1 MSAPPNP
8 SMPVTAVS
16 SSGVDSSN
24 RNSHARQM
32 PILRQRSV
40 DPAAFARLTAGG
52 VHPVLARVLAARGV
66 NEPSDIDDGLDGLV
80 PPTRLLNIDAAA
92 RVLADA
98 IRAQKKCLV
107 VADFDADGAT
117 ACAVAVR
124 GLRRFGAHVEFLV
137 PDRFTFGYGLTPAL
151 VAHAAQR
158 YADDPIDLIITVDNG
173 ISSITGVNA
182 ARELGIDVLI
192 TDHHLPGAQLPNAL
206 IVNPNHPDCH
216 FPSKNLA
223 GVGVMFYVL
232 LGLRAHLRE
241 IGHYGTSDAP
251 RLDDLLPIVA
261 LGTVADVVK
270 LDANN
275 RRLVSQGLRRLRKGN
290 SFAGLNALFQVANVD
305 IRLAN
310 ASHFGFA
317 IGPRLNAAGRLSD
330 MSIGIRCLLSD
341 DVDEAMRLAEE
352 LDTLNKARR
361 EIESDAREQAV
372 MLANAVMESTLVNS
386 PLGGDSGSA
395 RFSIVLHDPS
405 WHPGIVGLIAGRLK
419 ESFHRPVI
427 VFADDQDPSQI
438 KGSCRSIPGVHIRDV
453 LERIDTQHPGLIRTF
468 GGHAMAAGLA
478 IAKDRLDEFRQRLE
492 ATVSEFA
499 SPEDL
504 HQVIETDGSLDPEF
518 IRLDLA
524 SMIAQHI
531 WGQGFPSP
539 VFVNRF
545 QILQQRRLKEKHL
558 KLLLA
563 QADSEQGT
571 NKGASRIEAIWF
583 NAPQDLG
590 PSAHLAYRLAVN
602 DWQGTSSVQ
611 LEIVALA

>member
-1 MSAPPNP
+1 
-8 SMPVTAVS
+8 MPLTAAS
-16 SSGVDSSN
+16 SSGVDSLS
-24 RNSHARQM
+24 RNSHPRQM
-32 PILRQRSV
+32 PILRERRV
-40 DPAAFARLTAGG
+40 NPAALARLTAGG

-66 NEPSDIDDGLDGLV
+66 DEPSDIDDGLDGLI
-80 PPTRLLNIDAAA
+80 PPSRLLHIEAAA

-158 YADDPIDLIITVDNG
+158 HADDPIDLIITVDNG
-173 ISSITGVNA
+173 ISSVAGVRA
-182 ARELGIDVLI
+182 AQELGMDVLI
-192 TDHHLPGAQLPNAL
+192 TDHHLPGAQLPGTL
-206 IVNPNHPDCH
+206 IVNPNHPDCG

-241 IGHYGTSDAP
+241 IGHYGAMDAP

-305 IRLAN
+305 VRHAN

-330 MSIGIRCLLSD
+330 MSIGIQCLLSD
-341 DVDEAMRLAEE
+341 DFDEAMQLAQA
-352 LDTLNKARR
+352 LDTLNKERR

-372 MLANAVMESTLVNS
+372 MLANAVMENSSISSSTT
-386 PLGGDSGSA
+386 GDADSKQ
-395 RFSIVLHDPS
+395 RYSIVLHDS
-405 WHPGIVGLIAGRLK
+405 NWHPGIVGLIAGRLK

-427 VFADDQDPSQI
+427 VFADDQDTSQI

-478 IAKDRLDEFRQRLE
+478 ISKDRLHEFRERLE
-492 ATVSEFA
+492 ATVAEFA

-504 HQVIETDGSLDPEF
+504 HQVIETDGPLDPEF

-539 VFVNRF
+539 VFVNHF
-545 QILQQRRLKEKHL
+545 QVLQQRRLKDKHL

-563 QADSEQGT
+563 QADSEQAK
-571 NKGASRIEAIWF
+571 NKGANKIEAIWF

-590 PSAHLAYRLAVN
+590 SSARLAYRLAVN